1 MSAVDVGMGRWV
13 VATCGTCG
21 TIFLHS
27 LNCFKIC
34 FWIKSY
40 YPDAL
45 FLDDIFFFSMLLPKC
60 SLALRLHQKWL
71 RDSLLK
77 FWVCIRN
84 LQKVHVKCVPKEYF
98 VWISGIFF
106 FAPKQLYHLIP
117 VFHKLWKCHCICLDV
132 IGKLLVSYLSQVIE
146 SHVYLGFQYFEY
158 LWFSWVIS
166 FIICYKLTECLL
178 PGKCHTF
185 SKRCG
190 ESCDS

>member
-106 FAPKQLYHLIP
+106 FCTKTTLSFNSGFPQTLEVPLYLFRCYWKITSKLSFSSHRKSCIFRIP
-117 VFHKLWKCHCICLDV
+117 VLWVLMVLLSHFFFH
-132 IGKLLVSYLSQVIE
+132 LLQTYWMSTPRKMSYI
-146 SHVYLGFQYFEY
+146 F
-158 LWFSWVIS
+158 
-166 FIICYKLTECLL
+166 
-178 PGKCHTF
+178 
-185 SKRCG
+185 
-190 ESCDS
+190 